1 LDREGYSELK
11 VKTDAIKDTI
21 FTHGEFSNYKDT
33 VYQSF
38 DNWKDNHLDTL
49 QSINPETVPKAIIH
63 QLSEDILE
71 KFIDVPLVEA
81 YEMYQHVM
89 RYWYDTMKDDVFV
102 IVEDGWQANEILIPK
117 VLMVERY
124 FYDEQNIIT
133 QLETELD
140 QFEQEQENL
149 LDENNEEDSI
159 FEEVKSDAGNITKA
173 NVNKKIK
180 ELKDD
185 SDYKEEFNLLQSY
198 REAEDNISK
207 VKKDIKEH
215 ESSLNEKIKEKY
227 ETISHD
233 GVKEIVIHDKWM
245 NHMLNVVDD
254 ELERVSQR
262 LTSRIEELSERYADT
277 LPQLEKEYEA
287 LVEKV
292 DGHLQR
298 MGFEW

>member
-1 LDREGYSELK
+1 ALSNYWDEFSSIKNALFQPLDREGYSELK
-11 VKTDAIKDTI
+11 IKNDAIKDTI
-21 FTHGEFSNYKDT
+21 FTHEEFSNYTDT

-38 DNWKDNHLDTL
+38 YNWKDNHLGAL
-49 QSINPETVPKAIIH
+49 QSINQETVPKETIH

-71 KFIDVPLVEA
+71 KFFDVPLVEA

-102 IVEDGWQANEILIPK
+102 IAEEGWKANEILIPK

-140 QFEQEQENL
+140 QFEQEQESL

-159 FEEVKSDAGNITKA
+159 FEEVKSDAGNITKT

-198 REAEDNISK
+198 KEVEDNISK
-207 VKKDIKEH
+207 IKKDIKEH
-215 ESSLNEKIKEKY
+215 ENSLNEKIKEKY
-227 ETISHD
+227 ETISQD
-233 GVKEIVIHDKWM
+233 DVK
-245 NHMLNVVDD
+245 
-254 ELERVSQR
+254 
-262 LTSRIEELSERYADT
+262 
-277 LPQLEKEYEA
+277 
-287 LVEKV
+287 
-292 DGHLQR
+292 
-298 MGFEW
+298 